1 MEELLKSSGKAHS
14 HIMSL
19 LEYDRWEATC
29 DLLRACGEALRSPE
43 PPPARGDESNNSDD
57 DDSMGAHEETE
68 SEKMRRY
75 MNDEMCKVSGPDLWT
90 EMHYGQAEARD
101 DQEEF

>member
-19 LEYDRWEATC
+19 LEYVRWEATC

-57 DDSMGAHEETE
+57 DDSMGDHEETE
-68 SEKMRRY
+68 SEK
-75 MNDEMCKVSGPDLWT
+75 
-90 EMHYGQAEARD
+90 
-101 DQEEF
+101 